1 MGGTVASALAQLLQ
15 FLGRNIVSVVLVVV
29 TALVSSYY
37 VKRPRGTP
45 PGPRG
50 WPVVGSFVSLA
61 GKHTGRYLQQ
71 LSEQYGPIFSLY
83 MGPQFTVV
91 VNDVE
96 LAREALLN
104 QGEHT
109 AARPF
114 HYVMQRYDADDRGV
128 MNGIGFSNGKLWKE
142 HRKFALTKLREFGM
156 GKVSIENKIQEEAS
170 ACLAHLSNT
179 KGEPLDPQA
188 LLSSCV
194 LNVIA
199 SIIFGARY
207 DYADPAFL
215 RLNNDINAI
224 FHDTDAQGMLNFY
237 PAMRHLPVFS
247 RMLKKMDAAYVGL
260 NKELQSNIGEHEE
273 QAPEEEG
280 DVRDYLDAYLLAQR
294 QRAGTDSTFTTFQL
308 LMSVRDLFL
317 AGSHTVMTT
326 LRWGLLFMLKYPHV
340 LRRVQAEIDDVI
352 GRGRLPCM
360 ADQDSMPYTRATI
373 AEVQRVADIVPL
385 NLPHCTTAEIQ
396 LGGYVIPASTMIIAN
411 LTAILNDPKHFPEP
425 EKFRPERHLDER
437 GDFVQNEALI
447 PFSIGRR
454 VCPGEALAR
463 VELFIFFTGILQNF
477 DIRLPDGVTDPSMD
491 GNLGFVWMANPYLLH
506 CVARQ

>member
-1 MGGTVASALAQLLQ
+1 MGGTVASALTQLLQ
-15 FLGRNIVSVVLVVV
+15 FLGGNIFSVVLVVV

-37 VKRPRGTP
+37 VKRPRGAP

-50 WPVVGSFVSLA
+50 WPVVGSLVSLA
-61 GKHTGRYLQQ
+61 GKHGGRYLKQ

-96 LAREALLN
+96 LAREAFLN

-109 AARPF
+109 AGRPF
-114 HYVMQRYDADDRGV
+114 HYVLHRYEADDRGD
-128 MNGIGFSNGKLWKE
+128 MNACASIQLKWESTVIRVIFSLHEVTEPLKNPWLVKLSVQAVTVGSVQDLRTCMSEGKRWNWHK
-142 HRKFALTKLREFGM
+142 KFAL
-156 GKVSIENKIQEEAS
+156 
-170 ACLAHLSNT
+170 
-179 KGEPLDPQA
+179 P
-188 LLSSCV
+188 SC
-194 LNVIA
+194 
-199 SIIFGARY
+199 
-207 DYADPAFL
+207 
-215 RLNNDINAI
+215 
-224 FHDTDAQGMLNFY
+224 GMLNFY
-237 PAMRHLPVFS
+237 PVLRHLPVFS

-273 QAPEEEG
+273 QAPEKEG
-280 DVRDYLDAYLLAQR
+280 DARDYLDAYLLAQR
-294 QRAGTDSTFTTFQL
+294 QRAGTDSTFTSFQL
-308 LMSVRDLFL
+308 LVSVRDLFL
-317 AGSHTVMTT
+317 AGSHTIMTT
-326 LRWGLLFMLKYPHV
+326 LRWCLLFMLKYPHV

-360 ADQDSMPYTRATI
+360 ADQDNMPYTRATI
-373 AEVQRVADIVPL
+373 TEVQRVADILPLSVP
-385 NLPHCTTAEIQ
+385 HSTTAEIQ
-396 LGGYVIPASTMIIAN
+396 LGGYVIPAGTPILAN

-454 VCPGEALAR
+454 VCLGEALAR
-463 VELFIFFTGILQNF
+463 VELFIFFTSILQNF

>member
-1 MGGTVASALAQLLQ
+1 M
-15 FLGRNIVSVVLVVV
+15 F
-29 TALVSSYY
+29 
-37 VKRPRGTP
+37 
-45 PGPRG
+45 
-50 WPVVGSFVSLA
+50 
-61 GKHTGRYLQQ
+61 
-71 LSEQYGPIFSLY
+71 
-83 MGPQFTVV
+83 QFTVV

-96 LAREALLN
+96 LAREAFLN

-114 HYVMQRYDADDRGV
+114 HYVLQRYDADDRGV
-128 MNGIGFSNGKLWKE
+128 MNGLVMSEGKLWRE
-142 HRKFALTKLREFGM
+142 HRKFALSKLREFGM
-156 GKVSIENKIQEEAS
+156 GKVSIEKKIQEEAS

-215 RLNNDINAI
+215 RLNDDINTI
-224 FHDTDAQGMLNFY
+224 FLHTGVQGMLNFY
-237 PAMRHLPVFS
+237 PVLRHLPVFS
-247 RMLKKMDAAYVGL
+247 RMLRELDAAFLGV

-273 QAPEEEG
+273 QAPEKEG

-294 QRAGTDSTFTTFQL
+294 QRAGTDSTFTSFQL
-308 LMSVRDLFL
+308 LVSVRDLFL

-360 ADQDSMPYTRATI
+360 ADQDNMPYTRATI
-373 AEVQRVADIVPL
+373 AEVQRVADIIPLSVP
-385 NLPHCTTAEIQ
+385 HRTTTELQ
-396 LGGYVIPASTMIIAN
+396 LGGYVIPAGTAILAN
-411 LTAILNDPKHFPEP
+411 LTAILNDPC
-425 EKFRPERHLDER
+425 
-437 GDFVQNEALI
+437 
-447 PFSIGRR
+447 RR
-454 VCPGEALAR
+454 VCLGETLAR
-463 VELFIFFTGILQNF
+463 VELFIFFTSILQNF
-477 DIRLPDGVTDPSMD
+477 DIKLPDGVTDPSMD
-491 GNLGFVWMANPYLLH
+491 GNLGLVWIANPYLLH
-506 CVARQ
+506 FDARQ